1 MIGLVLAGGL
11 GTRLRDVVSDLPKPM
26 APVAGIPFLEYVLAD
41 LSRKGVS
48 EVILSVGFK
57 SDKIIEAFPDKYQK
71 LAIKY
76 SWEKE
81 PLGTGGAIAFA
92 MKNYHELRREPFL
105 LANGD
110 TFFDV
115 DFDELSELIR
125 SRGADIAVA
134 LKPMRNF
141 DRYGA
146 VKVGSEDRVLEF
158 REKAPVSEGLINGGV
173 YAVDPKIF
181 DKFDLP
187 EKFSFEKDLLEQEC
201 EKLKIL
207 GKAFESYFIDIGVPE
222 DYRRANENPP
232 DVF

>member
-1 MIGLVLAGGL
+1 MIALILAGGL
-11 GTRLRDVVSDLPKPM
+11 GTRLRDAVPDLPKPM
-26 APVAGIPFLEYVLAD
+26 APVAGKPFLEYVLAD
-41 LSRKGVS
+41 LSRKGV
-48 EVILSVGFK
+48 EEAILSVGFK
-57 SDKIIEAFPDKYQK
+57 SDKIIETFPDKY
-71 LAIKY
+71 LNLSIKY

-92 MKNYHELRREPFL
+92 MNIYPELRDEPFL

-115 DFDELSELIR
+115 DLEELFELNT

-134 LKPMRNF
+134 LKPMKNF

-158 REKAPVSEGLINGGV
+158 REKAPVSVGLINGGV
-173 YAVDPKIF
+173 YAIDPKIF

-187 EKFSFEKDLLEQEC
+187 EKFSFEKDVLEPGC
-201 EKLKIL
+201 EKLKIF
-207 GKAFESYFIDIGVPE
+207 GKAFDSYFIDIGVPE